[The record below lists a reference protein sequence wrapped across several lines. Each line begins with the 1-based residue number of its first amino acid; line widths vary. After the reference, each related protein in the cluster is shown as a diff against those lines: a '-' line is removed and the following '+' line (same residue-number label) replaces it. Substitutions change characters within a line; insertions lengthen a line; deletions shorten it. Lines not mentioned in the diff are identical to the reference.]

1 MDSDHVT
8 VLDSQVVADNSV
20 DSGLAILEIV
30 VGEDDQ
36 GGVLSLLA
44 ANKDS
49 IAPEELKGFHVV
61 VRQGNDG
68 VVIVDSVGD
77 PRVGGGQY
85 TAEWGVWDSM
95 MLT

>member
-1 MDSDHVT
+1 MNGDHVT

-20 DSGLAILEIV
+20 DSGLAVLEIV
-30 VGEDDQ
+30 VGENDQ

-44 ANKDS
+44 ADEDRV
-49 IAPEELKGFHVV
+49 APKELESLHVV

-77 PRVGGGQY
+77 PGVGGGQY
-85 TAEWGVWDSM
+85 TV
-95 MLT
+95 